1 MKVKFLFFL
10 MVLNS
15 IQTPVFSQNSQ
26 TPSPAL
32 PKKIEEEKTNPE
44 PPAMR
49 LYDVPPAR
57 EPQAQ
62 APEEV
67 ADYLKITQTRDPGQ
81 RVQLMED
88 FLKKYPESK
97 YAPALHQ
104 AATALY
110 QQLNNYEKMIAHGE
124 QTLLSFPSNP
134 AILSL
139 LALAYTTGGEWDKAI
154 DRASKAIALIEK
166 LTVPANADEARWKN
180 ERDQYL
186 AMNYASLGSS
196 FVAKFKEQRKIQ
208 KEAKAAS
215 QSQGGA
221 AVEAD
226 KVSVS
231 KKEGEIPSKEQQPAE
246 AQNGAAIQL
255 ARALAYLSKAVDL
268 NPQYEYAQ
276 FQLGV
281 VFAYQDQAGKAMEAF
296 AKTVALEGGFKSM
309 ARKNL
314 ESIYKVTHK
323 NNLDGLDQMIA
334 KAKEDLTQKKPA
346 VTAPQP
352 K

>member
-139 LALAYTTGGEWDKAI
+139 LALA
-154 DRASKAIALIEK
+154 
-166 LTVPANADEARWKN
+166 
-180 ERDQYL
+180 
-186 AMNYASLGSS
+186 
-196 FVAKFKEQRKIQ
+196 
-208 KEAKAAS
+208 
-215 QSQGGA
+215 
-221 AVEAD
+221 
-226 KVSVS
+226 
-231 KKEGEIPSKEQQPAE
+231 
-246 AQNGAAIQL
+246 
-255 ARALAYLSKAVDL
+255 
-268 NPQYEYAQ
+268 
-276 FQLGV
+276 
-281 VFAYQDQAGKAMEAF
+281 
-296 AKTVALEGGFKSM
+296 
-309 ARKNL
+309 
-314 ESIYKVTHK
+314 
-323 NNLDGLDQMIA
+323 
-334 KAKEDLTQKKPA
+334 
-346 VTAPQP
+346 
-352 K
+352 